1 MPPLRLSLV
10 LALVAFSGCV
20 AADNEDELLLRVSL
34 TGNSIETIEVMDT
47 GAIGEFADDLRPQV
61 DGDTGV
67 IWMDYSSGET
77 LAEGWIARDED
88 SSEIYIAVPAPSTGE
103 GLLTITIPTEHG
115 PFVATSYL
123 EL

>member
-20 AADNEDELLLRVSL
+20 AADSEEELLLRVEL
-34 TGNSIETIEVMDT
+34 AGNSIETIEVMDT
-47 GAIGEFADDLRPQV
+47 GATGEFADDLRPQV

-77 LAEGWIARDED
+77 LAEGWIVRHDD
-88 SSEIYIAVPAPSTGE
+88 SADLTIAVPAPSAGE
-103 GLLTITIPTEHG
+103 GLLTITIATEHG

>member
-20 AADNEDELLLRVSL
+20 AADSEEELLLRVEL
-34 TGNSIETIEVMDT
+34 AGNSIETIEVMDT
-47 GAIGEFADDLRPQV
+47 GAAGEFADDLRPQV

-77 LAEGWIARDED
+77 LAEGWMVRDDD
-88 SSEIYIAVPAPSTGE
+88 SADLSIAVPAPSAGE